1 MLGRQDRFSG
11 NILLYDY
18 LSRKRAPVFLD
29 RNLTQILEA
38 LEELLKRRNP
48 RSNSNSDFNFRSQW
62 RPPAD
67 DQLNNMIAKENA
79 KGSFVLEV
87 HAITQQSSRQA
98 ARRVDHDPTNKVR
111 TLLRVSSTIRM
122 SIIPSSYDDLPTKS
136 FARDATLRGIDRGS
150 DRKASV
156 EMSSIVLKPKDI
168 CVDPHKLTRDDSCTI
183 MVSVNF
189 ASHADVGELYSYL
202 GLKSSDTTTYLSTSY
217 GNILECPEGKITLP
231 LKAEGKPLKI
241 GLEVSMYWNNTT
253 GETIL
258 AQHNRHMRSTLEPP
272 SSYPTPPRD
281 PLPRYKLTYVYGNET
296 LERFNLQCVHC
307 IRVKNHKDINALQM
321 HLDAWHDI
329 FAYQVIPKGLDDDGV
344 EQWQF
349 VSEVADS
356 KGILVER
363 ASASTDEP
371 RDVRVLAP
379 GRPFDRQRFLDG
391 DNGWQRAAKMGKHVK
406 PQKGKQTVDIPAPLP
421 RHRKPPDEVQERAL
435 REKKTFI
442 VPKAPR
448 GITFF
453 RSFSKRP
460 LQPGEEISESDD
472 ELEEDWMH
480 LRKYAEID
488 KDGLPEP
495 ASRFLKVFDD
505 FMHDENLHADIHAGD
520 AIIRFARSHGARIW
534 QDDIVTEFTKKL
546 DELLE
551 DDLISKQVHAG
562 AIQLVHDQKTTPLEG
577 NELSQRLAELDIQ
590 HQADRELASHR
601 TRKRPM
607 SKRDRKSKGKA
618 VVTETGHLTPI
629 TADSDGD
636 VDMREAS
643 LNVPADLQGASQ
655 DENLDPPYDEC
666 YCGEDASAT
675 SRPSGFIACSNI
687 VSLSSFGN
695 LLLTL
700 TYH

>member
-1 MLGRQDRFSG
+1 MRYQSMLGRQDRFSG

-38 LEELLKRRNP
+38 HEDLMNRRNT
-48 RSNSNSDFNFRSQW
+48 RNHRNSDFHFRSQW
-62 RPPAD
+62 KPPSD
-67 DQLNNMIAKENA
+67 DQLSNMMVKENG

-87 HAITQQSSRQA
+87 HAIAQQSSRQA
-98 ARRVDHDPTNKVR
+98 AQKVDHDPTNKAR

-122 SIIPSSYDDLPTKS
+122 TVIPSSYDDPPTKS
-136 FARDATLRGIDRGS
+136 FARDAMLRGIDRGS

-156 EMSSIVLKPKDI
+156 EMSSVVLKPKDI
-168 CVDPHKLTRDDSCTI
+168 CVDPHKLTRDDSYSI
-183 MVSVNF
+183 IVSVNF

-202 GLKSSDTTTYLSTSY
+202 GLKSSDTATYLSTSY
-217 GNILECPEGKITLP
+217 GNILECPQGKITLP
-231 LKAEGKPLKI
+231 LKADGKPIKI
-241 GLEVSMYWNNTT
+241 GLEVSMYWNTTT
-253 GETIL
+253 GDSIL
-258 AQHNRHMRSTLEPP
+258 AQHNRHLRSTLESP

-281 PLPRYKLTYVYGNET
+281 PLPRYKLAYIYGKET
-296 LERFNLQCVHC
+296 LERSNLQCVHC
-307 IRVKNHKDINALQM
+307 IRVKHHKDISALQM

-329 FAYQVIPKGLDDDGV
+329 FAYQVIPKGLDEDGV
-344 EQWQF
+344 EHWRF

-356 KGILVER
+356 KGNLVGR
-363 ASASTDEP
+363 ASDRADGP
-371 RDVRVLAP
+371 RDARVLAP
-379 GRPFDRQRFLDG
+379 GRPFDRRRFLEG
-391 DNGWQRAAKMGKHVK
+391 DNGWQHAAKVGKHVK
-406 PQKGKQTVDIPAPLP
+406 PQKGKQTVDISAPLL
-421 RHRKPPDEVQERAL
+421 RHQKPPDEVQERAR
-435 REKKTFI
+435 REKKMFI
-442 VPKAPR
+442 VPKAPH

-472 ELEEDWMH
+472 ELDEDWMH

-488 KDGLPEP
+488 RIGLPAP

-520 AIIRFARSHGARIW
+520 AIIRFARRNGARIW
-534 QDDIVTEFTKKL
+534 QDDIMTEFTKKL

-551 DDLISKQVHAG
+551 DDLISKEVHAG
-562 AIQLVHDQKTTPLEG
+562 AIQLVHDQKMSPLES
-577 NELSQRLAELDIQ
+577 NELSQRLAELDVQ
-590 HQADRELASHR
+590 HQADRGLAGHK
-601 TRKRPM
+601 TRRGPM
-607 SKRDRKSKGKA
+607 SKRDGKGKGKA

-636 VDMREAS
+636 VDMREVS
-643 LNVPADLQGASQ
+643 LNVPADLQGAPQ

-675 SRPSGFIACSNI
+675 PGPSGFVACSNI
-687 VSLSSFGN
+687 VSPEL
-695 LLLTL
+695 
-700 TYH
+700 